1 MDKRPTGM
9 INPQLA
15 TQQQGLNKG
24 TPSQFNALQQKNP
37 NNKVESGKKE
47 DKP

>member
-15 TQQQGLNKG
+15 AQQQGLNKG
-24 TPSQFNALQQKNP
+24 TPSQFNSLQQKNP